1 MLDTQEPID
10 LERVVFDPIYR
21 RCVIEML
28 NRKDGLE
35 ILERVCNVDV
45 ALAPASIIPRREPFA
60 LVASKA

>member
-21 RCVIEML
+21 RRVIDML

-35 ILERVCNVDV
+35 IRGRARNVDV
-45 ALAPASIIPRREPFA
+45 ARAPASILPRRETFA